1 MYPTK
6 KSRSTMKK
14 SIANTLQSLP
24 DAELML
30 RVGQGGH
37 EAYEVLYARHA
48 RRLGGFFLRMLAY
61 DTAKA
66 EDMVQELFVRV
77 WTHRASYRT
86 AQPFTTWLYAM
97 AYNLCKNDYR
107 HEEVRQ
113 NYTAECM
120 LREEPTATTDEGIE
134 RHELRRLLRQAVQ
147 ALPEPQRDA
156 FLLHYDEELTVPE
169 VARIVGCPEG
179 TVKSRLATALTT
191 IKKQMNAYK

>member
-1 MYPTK
+1 M
-6 KSRSTMKK
+6 RR
-14 SIANTLQSLP
+14 SIANALQSLS
-24 DAELML
+24 DTELML
-30 RVGQGGH
+30 RVGQGEH
-37 EAYEVLYARHA
+37 AAYEALYNRYS
-48 RRLGGFFLRMLAY
+48 RKLGGFFLRMLAY

-66 EDMVQELFVRV
+66 EDMVQELFTRV

-107 HEEVRQ
+107 HKLVCQ
-113 NYTAECM
+113 DYAAECS
-120 LREEPTATTDEGIE
+120 LREEPTATTDEAIE
-134 RHELRRLLRQAVQ
+134 RSELRRLVRQAVQ
-147 ALPEPQRDA
+147 GLPEVQRDV

-179 TVKSRLATALTT
+179 TVKSRLATALGS

>member
-6 KSRSTMKK
+6 KSRSTMRR
-14 SIANTLQSLP
+14 SIANTLQTLP

-30 RVGQGGH
+30 RVGQGEH
-37 EAYEVLYARHA
+37 KAYEVLYERHA
-48 RRLGGFFLRMLAY
+48 RRLGGFFLRMLTY
-61 DTAKA
+61 NTAKA

-77 WTHRASYRT
+77 WTYRASYRP

-107 HEEVRQ
+107 HEAVHQ
-113 NYTAECM
+113 DYAAECS
-120 LREEPTATTDEGIE
+120 LREEPTTTMDETIE
-134 RHELRRLLRQAVQ
+134 RSELRQLLRQAVQ

-179 TVKSRLATALTT
+179 TVKSRLAAALTT